1 MKNLKPKV
9 WSQNERIANKTV
21 SASQSRTR
29 VIRLVPR
36 GGAEK
41 KRKAA
46 AACKK
51 QKKYTGLKMKLEKQV
66 LIKGLKKILLSFF
79 LQSALFFAPVFAAEV
94 SNYQE
99 FRNEMLNGNEPGY
112 AFFKNDISLGD
123 SLLGNDFSGIQKT
136 AVTIDGDGHALDFNG
151 YAGLKFH
158 SQNVLNDKQI
168 NIKNLKITDTQ
179 SGVQPDSHLKIEY
192 NGAKVDFNNVT
203 VENIKINNPGFAP
216 VYLSLNNSQVNFS
229 GENMIIRNNRG
240 VSKGSL
246 VLEGENNKLSS
257 EAENNLIVSGN
268 SLSGEYSSGAGIYFN
283 GSAEADFAGTVEF
296 LNNDAQKQGRGGGIY
311 AGQGVNLK
319 FNGIAAF
326 ENNKANDGGAL
337 CVLGVQDKSLPSV
350 VFNNKVAFKNNQ
362 ARQNGGAVF
371 MRQRCR
377 LDINGGAEFTGNTAD
392 SRGGAV
398 YMQGEDYTQK
408 AVLTINQTADE
419 ATVFANNKAAGGISE
434 SIYLAGN
441 AELKFNIDADKE
453 IYLKDGLGSEGS
465 NNKIIKT
472 GDGIFYLQA
481 FMDAK
486 QTHLSIEKGKFQ
498 VGKGGKL
505 TAGDLSIEDGGE
517 LDMSGDGEHKTDEI
531 ECENF
536 VWKGVLSMD
545 ILPQTSGALK
555 SDTIAAGRN
564 ISVAKTAKLKLFLG
578 AGNYENEKYTI
589 ISSKQGNWNHPP
601 IDNLLSPDINGVVDI
616 SGLSFTI
623 YNMSSGMVL
632 EITGKSKS
640 NLSALKG
647 LSYNQKSIAS
657 AFDAVSAG
665 KPSPGQSDV
674 INEAA
679 NPNLE
684 KSKKVLGEFAG
695 YFLANV
701 IRAQAVS
708 NDRHNLYSRI
718 EERPAKENA
727 GHDKIWVKLTGG
739 RQKYF
744 CDENSLGEFKD
755 NVSGFNFGWDGY
767 EKEKGLVYG
776 LFGKFNKHGISQE
789 KNSAD
794 INSFGLGAYGGWFR
808 DALEVKTSLSASAQ
822 RYETSRHIPYKK
834 YTAKGGFGGNAVNF
848 DGQIAYKIPL
858 NEQITFKP
866 YAGLEAGYVNND
878 EFKESGAAGMEEY
891 NLKVKNAGYAM
902 GVWRTGAGVSGQAGN
917 AGKLGWSADFEL
929 GYMFAG
935 NAAEIDSY
943 VLNSKTKAAV
953 RGAETGAAMA
963 SFNFGADYKINEK
976 FKIFSGLRYALADSF
991 RDYYASM
998 GVNYAFSDAAR
1009 RQKDAEVEA
1018 AVNNVGRIK
1027 AAAQRGGSLSSG
1039 QEEDDYREEL
1049 SAMTDEQFKAVQ
1061 KAAAEIRKE
1070 AEKEFRLRQKEEAAA
1085 KKAEEKERRARLKR
1099 EARIASEAEK
1109 RRAETG
1115 QGLSKEMAIALSGPS
1130 KQMLKRQQQLERQKQ
1145 RELKRYGK
1153 ELEDEKEKIAQQDAE
1168 RRNLAKERRE
1178 ELEALISASYDRI
1191 QLAETEMSIAAY
1203 EIQSAKDMQTRKL
1216 MEGIYHS
1223 KKTEIDT
1230 EKSNI
1235 AKVRKKI
1242 YELEKQEDKA
1252 LRSYEKEA
1260 KLIVDKRKKNWKN
1273 FDYDEEWI
1281 SGTSDLAVALGSGG
1295 LEDGA
1300 GADAKEEDILSG
1312 RQAYTHEM
1320 LYEEEMRKEKEKIAS
1335 GDAARRVEAQKK
1347 KRELE
1352 ASLKNEREKLQKAR
1366 LAAEKASFEIE
1377 MAQGEEAVK
1386 EAERISHRK
1395 NAELVSCQRMM
1406 SRAQKA
1412 LYDFDKQQ
1420 ESILKAQEEK
1430 AAAAVEMRL
1439 RILREESSAKR
1450 MRKQDELK
1458 TGKERNLREETAAR
1472 EIAEGQAKA
1481 EQLAG
1486 EHAQAFE
1493 KARIAQEERARKE
1506 ALLAARKEARALAAA
1521 KAEEEARLKADEA
1534 DRRKAALR
1542 ERKEKEE
1549 AEKKLRL
1556 EAQEKALKQARE
1568 AMARKKAEEDKLK
1581 AELSAGQKEEQSRQ
1595 AQIAAELK
1603 ARKDAETARLE
1614 AARKAAAEKAKAELA
1629 ARKHA
1634 QALEEAKATEERKIK
1649 EREQKL
1655 ALMELKAKQK
1665 AERQAINEAEKMQ
1678 RRQEKETAASR
1689 RAEERAERERIKEEA
1704 ARQKEMDARVKA
1716 EKLAAEKLREA
1727 ETAREAARQ
1736 KEKLEAEKR
1745 RILAENKAAQ
1755 EKARAEQIAKK
1766 QAEALAAAKLAQEQR
1781 LKAEAERRVARDLK
1795 EKREA
1800 ELAAKKAAEIAQQ
1813 EKIKA
1818 RQMEKQR
1825 REILQKAEA
1834 AERKRKEAETARLKF
1849 IEKQRLEGEKLKA
1862 ELLARQKAEAAAI
1875 AKLEDAR
1882 VKREERDRRIMAQ
1895 REAESAAK
1903 REAER
1908 KQREKEKAALEAKKA
1923 AYIERAEKLKKEAE
1937 EAAGKRKK
1945 AAEELLARQLALRQE
1960 EENERAKIAAREK
1973 AEKEALRQRLL
1984 EEKKAEREKAQAE
1997 LAAKKKA
2004 EAEQKA
2010 MEQAREK
2017 ERREAERQAR
2027 KELKA
2032 ELAAQE
2038 AERKEQK
2045 RLREAE
2051 EKAEQLA
2058 RKREQAREKA
2068 IAAQEMKKKNEE
2080 EKRLAAELK
2089 AKQAAELAAQRE
2101 AERLHK
2107 EKEKARE
2114 LAQKRAQALE
2124 KAEIEREE
2132 RLKEE
2137 ERRKAVLEERR
2148 KHLEEM
2154 RKERALREAEIAV
2167 RKAAEEANR
2176 KEAERIAAAERA
2188 ELEAKKRAELRE
2200 QREAEAREKAEQ
2212 LAQKRA
2218 QALERIRIAEE
2229 NRKKEEEQRRAAKEL
2244 KAKQYA
2250 EKAAEREAERIRKE
2264 REKAAVAAK
2273 QQELEREK
2281 AAKEAEELVKKEEE
2295 RRMSR
2300 KLQARRDAELAAQRE
2315 KEREAL
2321 LARQRA
2327 QEAEKAEAYKEERIR
2342 KAEEKLFAKKIKAEE
2357 AAKRAA
2363 LKEAEKRERAEL
2375 AAKKAMQKAE
2385 KARIEKEM
2393 AAARKAAEEEA
2404 KAQEM
2409 KRQEQLREQARIAA
2423 ERRVR
2428 EEAQKRMAA
2437 AEKARAE
2444 AEKRQAQ
2451 AMEKARKEAEL
2462 KMLREAERIERDKAR
2477 KEAEAAQKSAE
2488 EQKRLEEM
2496 LENERKA
2503 QIEREEKIRAGEEA
2517 AMLARQ
2523 QREKESQAR
2532 LAAAKARKR
2541 AAEAAKAV
2549 EIARQRE
2556 EALERAGKEREQR
2569 EKELRAKHQK
2579 DFYARKEDEEA
2590 RKKKIKEDQKRIK
2603 EQYRRKEA
2611 LEKEKAQEAL
2621 KREHSK
2627 QYPVDPDDLVFE
2639 GIDTAKEKEAARR
2652 KQEAQAK
2659 AEAQER
2665 KLRQEA
2671 EAELARREMER
2682 QEAEDVQ
2689 AAEKPSGSVKA
2700 KVSGNVKK
2708 TVKVTDLRFMEN
2720 SSFLASGSRV
2730 YFNEIASEIKK
2741 LNPKNIKITAYARK
2755 AGKVSDTDYD
2765 YLSSDRTEVIAG
2777 IFEMNGISM
2786 DIIEQD
2792 ARILPSDGSGSSDEF
2807 SGRYIKIEV
2816 R

>member
-1 MKNLKPKV
+1 M
-9 WSQNERIANKTV
+9 QKT
-21 SASQSRTR
+21 
-29 VIRLVPR
+29 
-36 GGAEK
+36 
-41 KRKAA
+41 
-46 AACKK
+46 
-51 QKKYTGLKMKLEKQV
+51 KKYTGLKMKLEKQI
-66 LIKGLKKILLSFF
+66 LIKGLKKTLLSFF
-79 LQSALFFAPVFAAEV
+79 LQAALFFAPVFAVEV
-94 SNYQE
+94 SSYQE
-99 FRNEMLNGNEPGY
+99 FKNEMLNGNEPGY

-158 SQNVLNDKQI
+158 SQNVLNDKRV
-168 NIKNLKITDTQ
+168 NIKNLKITDTR

-283 GSAEADFAGTVEF
+283 GSTEADFAGTVEF

-326 ENNKANDGGAL
+326 ENNKANDGGAV
-337 CVLGVQDKSLPSV
+337 CVLGVQNKSHPSV
-350 VFNNKVAFKNNQ
+350 VFNKKAAFKNNQ

-371 MRQRCR
+371 MRQHCR
-377 LDINGGAEFTGNTAD
+377 LDINGGAEFTGNTAGN
-392 SRGGAV
+392 RGGAV
-398 YMQGEDYTQK
+398 YMQGEDGTKK
-408 AVLTINQTADE
+408 AVLTINQTTDE
-419 ATVFANNKAAGGISE
+419 ATVFENNKAVGGISE
-434 SIYLAGN
+434 SVYLAGN
-441 AELKFNIDADKE
+441 AELKFNIDAGKE
-453 IYLKDGLGSEGS
+453 IYLKDGLGSAGN

-481 FMDAK
+481 PMDAG
-486 QTHLSIEKGKFQ
+486 QTYLSIEKGKFK
-498 VGKGGKL
+498 VGEGGKL
-505 TAGDLSIEDGGE
+505 SAGDLSIEAGGE
-517 LDMSGDGEHKTDEI
+517 LDMSRNGENKTDEI
-531 ECENF
+531 ECDNF

-545 ILPQTSGALK
+545 ILPQASGVRK
-555 SDTIAAGRN
+555 SDTITAGQN
-564 ISVAKTAKLKLFLG
+564 ISVAETAKLKLFLG
-578 AGNYENEKYTI
+578 VGNYENEQYNV
-589 ISSKQGNWNHPP
+589 ISTKQGNWNHPS
-601 IDNLLSPDINGVVDI
+601 LKQVLSKSDITGAVDI
-616 SGLSFTI
+616 SELSFLIRNTP
-623 YNMSSGMVL
+623 SGVLL

-640 NLSALKG
+640 NLSAIKG
-647 LSYNQKSIAS
+647 LSYNQKSIAA

-665 KPSPGQSDV
+665 NPSAGQSDV

-679 NPNLE
+679 NTNLE

-701 IRAQAVS
+701 IRTQAVS

-718 EERPAKENA
+718 EERPAKENE
-727 GHDKIWVKLTGG
+727 GHDKIWVKLAGG

-744 CDENSLGEFKD
+744 SDENSLGDFKD

-822 RYETSRHIPYKK
+822 RYETSRHIPYKQ
-834 YTAKGGFGGNAVNF
+834 YTVKGDFGGNAVNF
-848 DGQIAYKIPL
+848 DGRIAYKMPL
-858 NEQITFKP
+858 NGQITFKP

-878 EFKESGAAGMEEY
+878 EFKESGAGGEDEY

-902 GVWRTGAGVSGQAGN
+902 GVWRTGAGVSGQTGT

-929 GYMFAG
+929 GYMFTG

-998 GVNYAFSDAAR
+998 GVNYTFSDAAR

-1018 AVNNVGRIK
+1018 AVNDVGRVK
-1027 AAAQRGGSLSSG
+1027 AAAQRGGFDVDAG
-1039 QEEDDYREEL
+1039 AQEEDGNREEL
-1049 SAMTDEQFKAVQ
+1049 SAMTNEQLKAAQ

-1070 AEKEFRLRQKEEAAA
+1070 AEREFLLRQKEEEAA

-1099 EARIASEAEK
+1099 EAKIAGEAEK

-1145 RELKRYGK
+1145 RELKRYEK
-1153 ELEDEKEKIAQQDAE
+1153 ELEDEKERIAQQDAE
-1168 RRNLAKERRE
+1168 RRNLARERIE
-1178 ELEALISASYDRI
+1178 ELETLISASYDRI

-1203 EIQSAKDMQTRKL
+1203 EIQAAKDLQARKL
-1216 MEGIYHS
+1216 MENIYYG
-1223 KKTEIDT
+1223 KKAEIES

-1235 AKVRKKI
+1235 AKTRKKI
-1242 YELEKQEDKA
+1242 YELEKQQDKA

-1260 KLIVDKRKKNWKN
+1260 RLIVDKRKKSWKD

-1281 SGTSDLAVALGSGG
+1281 SGTSDLAVALSSGG
-1295 LEDGA
+1295 REDDTGA
-1300 GADAKEEDILSG
+1300 AAKEGDVLSG
-1312 RQAYTHEM
+1312 RQTYRHEM
-1320 LYEEEMRKEKEKIAS
+1320 LYQEEMRREMEKIAA
-1335 GDAARRVEAQKK
+1335 GDAARRDSAQKK
-1347 KRELE
+1347 KVELE
-1352 ASLKNEREKLQKAR
+1352 TFLKSEREKLQKAR
-1366 LAAEKASFEIE
+1366 QAAEKASFEIE

-1386 EAERISHRK
+1386 EAEKISHRK
-1395 NAELVSCQRMM
+1395 NAELVNRQRMM

-1412 LYDFDKQQ
+1412 LYDFNKQQ

-1439 RILREESSAKR
+1439 RALKEDSFAGQTSAR
-1450 MRKQDELK
+1450 DELK
-1458 TGKERNLREETAAR
+1458 AAEERKPDEEAAAR
-1472 EIAEGQAKA
+1472 ELAQEQAKA
-1481 EQLAG
+1481 EKLAE
-1486 EHAQAFE
+1486 EHARALE
-1493 KARIAQEERARKE
+1493 KARIAQEERAEKE
-1506 ALLAARKEARALAAA
+1506 ALLAARKEAREQAAA
-1521 KAEEEARLKADEA
+1521 QAEEQARLKADEA
-1534 DRRKAALR
+1534 DRRKTALR

-1556 EAQEKALKQARE
+1556 EAQEKAVRQARE
-1568 AMARKKAEEDKLK
+1568 SMARKKAEEEKLK
-1581 AELSAGQKEEQSRQ
+1581 AELSAGQKAEQSRQ

-1603 ARKDAETARLE
+1603 ARTDAETARLKE
-1614 AARKAAAEKAKAELA
+1614 ARKAAAEKAKAELA
-1629 ARKHA
+1629 ARRQA
-1634 QALEEAKATEERKIK
+1634 QALEEAKAAEERKI
-1649 EREQKL
+1649 REHQQKL

-1665 AERQAINEAEKMQ
+1665 ADRQAINEAEKMQ
-1678 RRQEKETAASR
+1678 KQQEKEAAALR
-1689 RAEERAERERIKEEA
+1689 KAEERAEREKIKEEA
-1704 ARQKEMDARVKA
+1704 AKQKEMEARIKA
-1716 EKLAAEKLREA
+1716 EKFAAQKLRDA

-1736 KEKLEAEKR
+1736 KEKIEAERR
-1745 RILAENKAAQ
+1745 RILAENRAAR
-1755 EKARAEQIAKK
+1755 EKAKAEQIAKK
-1766 QAEALAAAKLAQEQR
+1766 QAQALAAAKLAQEQK
-1781 LKAEAERRVARDLK
+1781 LKAEAERRVARDIK
-1795 EKREA
+1795 QKRDA

-1818 RQMEKQR
+1818 RQLEKR
-1825 REILQKAEA
+1825 RKEILQKAEA
-1834 AERKRKEAETARLKF
+1834 SERKRKEAETARLKF

-1862 ELLARQKAEAAAI
+1862 ELLARQEAEAAAI

-1882 VKREERDRRIMAQ
+1882 VKREERDRRLMAQ

-1923 AYIERAEKLKKEAE
+1923 AYIERAEKLKREAE

-1945 AAEELLARQLALRQE
+1945 AAEELLARQLELRQE
-1960 EENERAKIAAREK
+1960 EENERAKAAAREK
-1973 AEKEALRQRLL
+1973 AEKEALRQCLL
-1984 EEKKAEREKAQAE
+1984 EKKKAEREKAQAE

-2004 EAEQKA
+2004 EAEQRA
-2010 MEQAREK
+2010 MEREREK
-2017 ERREAERQAR
+2017 ERRESERQAQ

-2032 ELAAQE
+2032 GLAAQE

-2058 RKREQAREKA
+2058 RRREQSREKA

-2089 AKQAAELAAQRE
+2089 AKQAEELAAHRE
-2101 AERLHK
+2101 AERLRK

-2137 ERRKAVLEERR
+2137 ERKKAVLDARR

-2154 RKERALREAEIAV
+2154 RKERTLLEAEIAA
-2167 RKAAEEANR
+2167 RQAAEEAEK

-2188 ELEAKKRAELRE
+2188 ELEAQKQAELKK

-2218 QALERIRIAEE
+2218 QALERIKIAEE
-2229 NRKKEEEQRRAAKEL
+2229 NRKKEEEQRRAAREL

-2250 EKAAEREAERIRKE
+2250 ELAAQREAERVRRE
-2264 REKAAVAAK
+2264 QEKAAVAAK

-2281 AAKEAEELVKKEEE
+2281 AAKAAEELAKKEEE
-2295 RRMSR
+2295 RLMSR
-2300 KLQARRDAELAAQRE
+2300 KLQTMRDAELAAQRE
-2315 KEREAL
+2315 KEREVL

-2404 KAQEM
+2404 KAREM
-2409 KRQEQLREQARIAA
+2409 KIQEQLREQARIAA

-2428 EEAQKRMAA
+2428 EEAQKRIAA

-2451 AMEKARKEAEL
+2451 AMEKTRKEAEL
-2462 KMLREAERIERDKAR
+2462 KMRLEAERIERDKAR
-2477 KEAEAAQKSAE
+2477 KESEAAQKAAE
-2488 EQKRLEEM
+2488 EQKRIEEM
-2496 LENERKA
+2496 RENERKA
-2503 QIEREEKIRAGEEA
+2503 QLEREAKIREGEEA

-2523 QREKESQAR
+2523 QREKESQSR
-2532 LAAAKARKR
+2532 LAAMEARKR

-2569 EKELRAKHQK
+2569 EKELRAKRQK

-2603 EQYRRKEA
+2603 EQYRKKEA

-2652 KQEAQAK
+2652 KQEAQEK
-2659 AEAQER
+2659 AEARER
-2665 KLRQEA
+2665 KLKQEA
-2671 EAELARREMER
+2671 EAELAIQEMEK
-2682 QEAEDVQ
+2682 QEAEGVSVV
-2689 AAEKPSGSVKA
+2689 EKPSAAAKA
-2700 KVSGNVKK
+2700 KVSANVKK

-2792 ARILPSDGSGSSDEF
+2792 ARILPSDGSGSSNEF